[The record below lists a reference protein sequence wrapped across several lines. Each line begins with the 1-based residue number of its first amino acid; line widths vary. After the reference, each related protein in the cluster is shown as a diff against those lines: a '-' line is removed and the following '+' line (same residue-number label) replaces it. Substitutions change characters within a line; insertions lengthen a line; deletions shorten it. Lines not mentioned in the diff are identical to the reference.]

1 MVVGS
6 VSCRNSPVSCDDNNT
21 TSDSSQALVLQ
32 YSESEV
38 IVRLRSDLVR
48 YNIAMWPTSSSSSSG
63 SAPVAA
69 LVSSGSGLCRICR
82 RYVEVIGKLR
92 SMSRL
97 LSSLAR
103 FSAVTGRMVTPALP
117 EPEAGSGVPWWQGPA
132 AISSPEPE
140 PRLPWDTE
148 LTPEPRPECPPHLE
162 AVIIL
167 MLGHGGKLL
176 WSIVDQ
182 KFIPI
187 NQLDDFGPCRVLLL
201 LLQRPPETGGQ
212 GVLLP
217 SHCCGPR
224 PTVGLGQT
232 RGCGWGRDQGGL
244 VEQGTIWRE

>member
-6 VSCRNSPVSCDDNNT
+6 VSRRNSPVSCDDNNT

-69 LVSSGSGLCRICR
+69 LVSAGSGLCRICR

-117 EPEAGSGVPWWQGPA
+117 EPGSGVPWWQGPA

-176 WSIVDQ
+176 WSILDQ
-182 KFIPI
+182 RFIPI
-187 NQLDDFGPCRVLLL
+187 NWMISDLAESCCCCCSARLRLAARVFSSPATAAAPAPLLAL
-201 LLQRPPETGGQ
+201 VRLGGVAG
-212 GVLLP
+212 GVI
-217 SHCCGPR
+217 S
-224 PTVGLGQT
+224 
-232 RGCGWGRDQGGL
+232 GGL
-244 VEQGTIWRE
+244 